1 MIVKEKFFISK
12 YGIIYRVKFYGK
24 CIIDMLNLIL
34 FEFLL
39 YYDFFDLFEFDI
51 FDGLEENWNVFFVKK
66 LIENW

>member
-1 MIVKEKFFISK
+1 
-12 YGIIYRVKFYGK
+12 
-24 CIIDMLNLIL
+24 MLNLIL